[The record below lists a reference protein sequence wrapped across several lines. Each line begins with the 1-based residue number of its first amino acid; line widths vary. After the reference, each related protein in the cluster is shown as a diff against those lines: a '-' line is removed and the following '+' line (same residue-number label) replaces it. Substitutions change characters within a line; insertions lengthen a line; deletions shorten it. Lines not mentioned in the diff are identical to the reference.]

1 MKNKI
6 ELLSPAGNMESLKA
20 AVSAGCDAVYLGLQ
34 NYSARAFAGNF
45 SHEEFIEAIS
55 YCHIRGVKIYVT
67 MNTMLYE
74 TEIEKSKKEID
85 FIYENDAD
93 GVLIQDLGLFH
104 YVRTCYP
111 DLDVHCSTQMHIHN
125 LAGVR
130 FMKEQGAKRAVLARE
145 TPIEI
150 VKQACQTGLPIEVFV
165 YGAICI
171 SYSGQCL
178 MSSAIKNRSANRGM
192 CAQCCRLKYDL
203 NGKRNAKHE
212 YLLSPKDLNVIDE
225 IPALIEA
232 GVSSLKIEGRM
243 KRPEYVWLVTK
254 TFREAIDTY
263 YEGRPYHTDSK
274 RNDELMLMF
283 NRGFSKGHLFHAD
296 TAERMSQFR
305 PNHQGIEIGKVV
317 QYQRGRVQVHL
328 TAPLHQHD
336 GLRII
341 NEPSDTGLTAVKIYD
356 QKENLVNHAEA
367 GETVWLDCHD
377 QPIPKAGQ
385 KLHKTSDAVLLKS
398 IDEKIALTKHTVP
411 ITMKYTAEKDEPF
424 RLQIM
429 DNDGHCIRIS
439 SEQTVQEAKK
449 APLSSA
455 KIEVSLRKVGELPYL
470 ITSIQGRTD
479 AIFLPVSAVNEVRR
493 RGLEE
498 LSEKRATVHERMGR
512 QEYHLNLVKPEAPA
526 ERDLI
531 YDSFGVENTEQKDI
545 YTLGYGTH
553 QIAPTVNSCYDQW
566 LDHENSILSSVCDLA
581 GKHAAC
587 FAGMTMNIANSYA
600 MAYIY
605 SLGGIDGII
614 VSSEMDENNIQM
626 SIDAFAE
633 RYGFLPY
640 LYQLVFGRRTLMYI
654 KDGFTEETA
663 AFISDLQKQKY
674 EILRNGE
681 TMEILEP
688 EAVRKQNQGCYGT
701 YSIIHSADEYKKLK
715 EDSL

>member
-1 MKNKI
+1 MKDKI
-6 ELLSPAGNMESLKA
+6 ELLSPAGNMEALKA

-55 YCHIRGVKIYVT
+55 YCHIRDVKIYVT

-85 FIYENDAD
+85 FIYQNDAD

-111 DLDVHCSTQMHIHN
+111 DLDVHCSTQMHVHN

-130 FMKEQGAKRAVLARE
+130 FMQEQGAKRAVLARE
-145 TPIEI
+145 TPIEL
-150 VKQACQTGLPIEVFV
+150 VEQACRIGIPIEVFV

-178 MSSAIKNRSANRGM
+178 MSSVMKKRSANRGM

-203 NGKRNAKHE
+203 NGKKKAKHE

-254 TFREAIDTY
+254 TFREAIDAY
-263 YEGRPYHTDSK
+263 YEGRSYRVDPQ
-274 RNDELMLMF
+274 RNKELMLMF
-283 NRGFSKGHLFHAD
+283 NRGFSKGHLFHAS

-317 QYQRGRVQVHL
+317 QYQRGRVQVTL

-356 QKENLVNHAEA
+356 QNENLVNHAEA

-377 QPIPKAGQ
+377 LPIPKAGQ

-398 IDEKIALTKHTVP
+398 IDEKIAEPEHTIP
-411 ITMKYTAEKDEPF
+411 IMMKYTAEIDAPF
-424 RLQIM
+424 CLQII
-429 DNDGHCIRIS
+429 DHDGHCVSVS
-439 SEQTVQEAKK
+439 SEQTVQAAKN
-449 APLSSA
+449 APLLA
-455 KIEVSLRKVGELPYL
+455 NKIEASLRKVGDLPYL
-470 ITSIQGRTD
+470 ISSIQGTTGN
-479 AIFLPVSAVNEVRR
+479 IFLPVSAVNEVRR
-493 RGLEE
+493 QGLEE
-498 LSEKRATVHERMGR
+498 LSRQRASVHIRKGR
-512 QEYHLNLVKPEAPA
+512 KEYHLDLASPEAPT
-526 ERDLI
+526 EKDLI
-531 YDSFGVENTEQKDI
+531 FCRCKEHMVQTDI
-545 YTLGYGTH
+545 YTQGYGKH
-553 QIAPTVNSCYDQW
+553 QIAPVVNQNGNQASNY
-566 LDHENSILSSVCDLA
+566 ENTILSSVSDLA
-581 GKHAAC
+581 GEHHAC
-587 FAGMTMNIANSYA
+587 IAGMTLNIANSYA

-605 SLGGIDGII
+605 SLKGINGII

-626 SIDAFAE
+626 SIDAFVK
-633 RYGFLPY
+633 RYGFRPY
-640 LYQLVFGRRTLMYI
+640 LYQFIYGRRTLMYI
-654 KDGFTEETA
+654 KDGFTDDPEA
-663 AFISDLQKQKY
+663 KYISDLQKKSCVVQK
-674 EILRNGE
+674 NGD
-681 TMEILEP
+681 TSEILEP
-688 EAVRKQNQGCYGT
+688 DIIRKENHVCYGT
-701 YSIIHSADEYKKLK
+701 YKIIQSADEYHKMN
-715 EDSL
+715 EENE